1 VSGRVTSRPEAL
13 EADSSIGIGVAEM
26 TCGSRTAWC
35 STVRRAG
42 HAENPGTRD
51 DVEAKFRG
59 LAGVVF
65 PEEKVTRLVTTL
77 RRLPDLPDVAEL
89 ATLASGT

>member
-1 VSGRVTSRPEAL
+1 MTHRIDQYSKPCQSCRAL
-13 EADSSIGIGVAEM
+13 A
-26 TCGSRTAWC
+26 TL
-35 STVRRAG
+35 
-42 HAENPGTRD
+42 P
-51 DVEAKFRG
+51 
-59 LAGVVF
+59 AGVTGSVF

>member
-1 VSGRVTSRPEAL
+1 MARVTPEA
-13 EADSSIGIGVAEM
+13 DPSIGIGAPDDRPAHGRPRARDRM
-26 TCGSRTAWC
+26 TAARGTPD
-35 STVRRAG
+35 
-42 HAENPGTRD
+42 NPLTRD